1 MSPVQPPVP
10 QWVGRYRVLRK
21 LGEGGMG
28 QVYLARS
35 EGGRTVAVKVIRPE
49 VAHEPEF
56 RRRFRLEVEAARK
69 VGAAWTAPVL
79 DADTEAAIPWVA
91 TGYVAGPSLHTVI
104 TEDYGPLPGHS
115 VWALAHGLALA
126 LRDIHGAGLVHR
138 DLKPSNVLVTVD
150 GPRVIDFGIARAL
163 HPLPDGPAT
172 RTGAVLGSPGFMSPE
187 QVRGRRVTSASD
199 VFCYGAVLAFA
210 ATGRTPF
217 GTPDSGLH
225 ALMFRV
231 AEEEPDLTGV
241 ADGPL
246 RELMARCLA
255 KDPDGRPDVAEL
267 VEYTRHDAAA
277 AGPWLPGEVLAGLGR
292 QAAQLLDVESPAAG
306 PGPAGGVRSGGT
318 VPAAGVPAAGVPVAE
333 AAAAGRVAGRG
344 GVVGAVPVAGPG
356 GVPGA
361 VPGAAAMPRP
371 GSGPGAVAMPGPG
384 ADPGAM
390 AMAVPGAAPLPGF
403 GPPPSGSVVPREEA
417 DLTESPRGMAIALQ
431 ALLAA
436 LALVM
441 LGYLAL
447 QVRLVRT
454 LTHVISTGADYPGAQ
469 ADRAQSRFTA
479 LELLEGLLMVPVI
492 VMWLLWFWR
501 VRINAEVFEPARQRY
516 RRGWALGG
524 WFTPVASLWI
534 PKLVTDDIWAASD
547 PDGHSPRRA
556 SRAVLNAW
564 WVFWVVELIYGLL
577 SLSVPG
583 QDAWYDT
590 DDPAESRLLLVP
602 GVIDNLLMIAA
613 CGFALAVVRRLT
625 ALQVRRRA
633 AAGAPARRPRSR

>member
-1 MSPVQPPVP
+1 MSPIEPPEP

-79 DADTEAAIPWVA
+79 DADTEAAVPWVA

-115 VWALAHGLALA
+115 LRALAHGLALA

-163 HPLPDGPAT
+163 HPVPDGPAT

-210 ATGRTPF
+210 ATGRMPF

-231 AEEEPDLTGV
+231 AEEEPDLSGL

-246 RELMARCLA
+246 RELIVRCLA
-255 KDPDGRPDVAEL
+255 KDPGRRPDIAAL
-267 VEYTRHDAAA
+267 VESTHYDAAA

-292 QAAQLLDVESPAAG
+292 HAAELLDAESPAAAVV
-306 PGPAGGVRSGGT
+306 PTARLVPAT
-318 VPAAGVPAAGVPVAE
+318 VPAA
-333 AAAAGRVAGRG
+333 
-344 GVVGAVPVAGPG
+344 AVPVAGRGAPMP
-356 GVPGA
+356 VP
-361 VPGAAAMPRP
+361 VPVPA
-371 GSGPGAVAMPGPG
+371 PGP
-384 ADPGAM
+384 AS
-390 AMAVPGAAPLPGF
+390 VPGF
-403 GPPPSGSVVPREEA
+403 GPPPEPAGPREEPV
-417 DLTESPRGMAIALQ
+417 LTESPRGMAIALQ
-431 ALLAA
+431 ALLAV

-447 QVRLVRT
+447 QVRLGYT
-454 LTHVISTGADYPGAQ
+454 LTHVIAVEADYPAAQ
-469 ADRAQSRFTA
+469 ADRAQSRFTK
-479 LELLEGLLMVPVI
+479 LEVLQGLLMVPVI

-501 VRINAEVFEPARQRY
+501 VRINAEAFAPGRQRF

-547 PDGHSPRRA
+547 PDGGSPRRA
-556 SRAVLNAW
+556 SRGVLNAW
-564 WVFWVVELIYGLL
+564 WVFWVVELIFGLL
-577 SLSVPG
+577 NFTFSG
-583 QDAWYDT
+583 QAAWYDT
-590 DDPAESRLLLVP
+590 DDPAESRLLLIPEVL
-602 GVIDNLLMIAA
+602 DNLLMIAA
-613 CGFALAVVRRLT
+613 CGFAFAVVRRLT
-625 ALQVRRRA
+625 ALQVRMR
-633 AAGAPARRPRSR
+633 AAGAAPAPGRR